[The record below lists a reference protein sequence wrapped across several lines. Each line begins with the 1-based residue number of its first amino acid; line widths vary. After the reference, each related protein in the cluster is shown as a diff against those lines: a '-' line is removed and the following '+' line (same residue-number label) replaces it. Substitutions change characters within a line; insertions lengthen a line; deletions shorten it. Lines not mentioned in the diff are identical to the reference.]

1 MVKDPTSEPM
11 PVDLKE
17 LDDEDDW
24 NEPEGRLDEA
34 DSDDEDEDD
43 EED

>member
-1 MVKDPTSEPM
+1 M
-11 PVDLKE
+11 PADLKE

-24 NEPEGRLDEA
+24 NEPEDRLDKA
-34 DSDDEDEDD
+34 DMCDQ